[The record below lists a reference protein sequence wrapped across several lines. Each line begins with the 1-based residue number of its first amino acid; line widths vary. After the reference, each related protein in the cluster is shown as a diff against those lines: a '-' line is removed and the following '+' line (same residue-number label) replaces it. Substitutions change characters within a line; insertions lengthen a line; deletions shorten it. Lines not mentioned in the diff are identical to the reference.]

1 MAEHSTTTMS
11 FDDSLHVVAAVLRR
25 RNGDVLL
32 ARRPDGTEDAGCWE
46 FPGGKRERAESAQE
60 ALRRE
65 LREELGIDVK
75 ALRPLIRIPQQQAH
89 RHLLLDVWLA
99 DADGL
104 QVHALLGQ
112 QWVWQS
118 PARIDP
124 STMPVADRP
133 ALAALQQ
140 PAMYAITP
148 DFPDDDAAMT
158 RILACIEQFQES
170 GIQRVQLRMPQLS
183 AHRRALVLAQAK
195 RLFRGELMCNAR
207 TLADIEL
214 AAQAGVGL
222 HLSQSLLESLCERPT
237 GFDRVIGSVH
247 DAESLR
253 CAELLR
259 LDAVVLGPVNATQ
272 THPDATAIGWKGFVA
287 LRERSELPIYALG
300 GLCSDDLAIARQHGA
315 QGIAAIRGF
324 VDIAPGSEMTAFDA
338 KSG

>member
-46 FPGGKRERAESAQE
+46 FPGGKRERAESAQA

-99 DADGL
+99 DAEGL

-112 QWVWQS
+112 QLAWQS
-118 PARIDP
+118 PALIDP
-124 STMPVADRP
+124 STLPVADRP

-158 RILACIEQFQES
+158 RILVCVERFQEV
-170 GIQRVQLRMPQLS
+170 GIQRVQLRMPQFS
-183 AHRRALVLAQAK
+183 RERRAHVLAAAK
-195 RLFRGELMCNAR
+195 RSFGGELLSNAR
-207 TLADIEL
+207 DAADIEL

-222 HLSQSLLESLCERPT
+222 HLSQTLLQSLSDRPT

-247 DAESLR
+247 DASSLR
-253 CAELLR
+253 CAERLR

-300 GLCSDDLAIARQHGA
+300 GLRSDDLAIARQHGA

-324 VDIAPGSEMTAFDA
+324 VDIEPREGLAAFDA

>member
-1 MAEHSTTTMS
+1 MAEHSATTMS

-32 ARRPDGTEDAGCWE
+32 ARRPDGTEDEGCWE
-46 FPGGKRERAESAQE
+46 FPGGKREPGESTQA

-65 LREELGIDVK
+65 LREELGIDVS
-75 ALRPLIRIPQQQAH
+75 ALRPLIRVPQQQPH

-99 DADGL
+99 DAEGL
-104 QVHALLGQ
+104 QAQALLGQ
-112 QWVWQS
+112 QLAWQS
-118 PARIDP
+118 PALIDP
-124 STMPVADRP
+124 STLPVADRP

-148 DFPDDDAAMT
+148 DYPDDDAAMT
-158 RILACIEQFQES
+158 RVLACIERFQDS
-170 GIQRVQLRMPQLS
+170 GIQRLQLRMPQFSLE
-183 AHRRALVLAQAK
+183 RRAHLLAAAK
-195 RLFRGELMCNAR
+195 QSFRGELLFNAR
-207 TLADIEL
+207 DAADIEL

-222 HLSQSLLESLCERPT
+222 HLSQSLLQSLTDRPT
-237 GFDRVIGSVH
+237 GIDRVIGSVH
-247 DAESLR
+247 DTASLR
-253 CAELLR
+253 CAERLR

-287 LRERSELPIYALG
+287 LRERSGLPIYALG
-300 GLCSDDLAIARQHGA
+300 GLRRDDIAIARQHGA

-324 VDIAPGSEMTAFDA
+324 VDIESREEVAAFDA